1 MCVALL
7 PIKVKLSHMH
17 FLIVFYLGDVVL
29 FSSVLFQKY
38 VVKHVMAR

>member
-1 MCVALL
+1 
-7 PIKVKLSHMH
+7 MH